1 MRALGRRHFLSLTA
15 SGIAHRAW
23 AGQPP
28 LRITSIE
35 PIVIRTPKD
44 SRTHEEFIDMPPVGQ
59 TTGGKGL
66 WNRLDHASPSRFHGA
81 TQATLVK
88 VTTDQGL
95 VGWGESHAP
104 AAPRVHQA
112 VINDL
117 LAPMLIGQDA
127 RDVEALWEKM
137 YSSQRLRGYAT
148 GFYTESIAG
157 MDLALWDLLGKYT
170 GAAALSAA
178 GREVSRFAADI

>member
-1 MRALGRRHFLSLTA
+1 MQNLIDFRFLNRGDVQYVAACDVKKGVRDA
-15 SGIAHRAW
+15 SKHKI
-23 AGQPP
+23 
-28 LRITSIE
+28 
-35 PIVIRTPKD
+35 D
-44 SRTHEEFIDMPPVGQ
+44 SRYGNTDAVTTNDFREVLARDDIDAVVV
-59 TTGGKGL
+59 
-66 WNRLDHASPSRFHGA
+66 A
-81 TQATLVK
+81 TPEV
-88 VTTDQGL
+88 TDQGL

-157 MDLALWDLLGKYT
+157 MDLALWDLLGRYT
-170 GAAALSAA
+170 GQPLYRLLGGYRDRIQTSITW
-178 GREVSRFAADI
+178 GTGVSL